1 MLLGYV
7 GLKAY
12 ITSDIYKEFN
22 GIDSATASLLFSR
35 KTVVTNARDKIDLGG
50 IIKPLSLKKDN
61 SSSIACV
68 IKTNYSS
75 DCGNKR
81 GYWSD
86 SKLSENLLLNA
97 KKDEHVLARF
107 NRQVMQANS
116 SLANDDSF
124 SNRLQQ
130 AITTV
135 EKESNNSFPT
145 ANKIEPK

>member
-1 MLLGYV
+1 M
-7 GLKAY
+7 
-12 ITSDIYKEFN
+12 
-22 GIDSATASLLFSR
+22 
-35 KTVVTNARDKIDLGG
+35 
-50 IIKPLSLKKDN
+50 
-61 SSSIACV
+61 
-68 IKTNYSS
+68 
-75 DCGNKR
+75 
-81 GYWSD
+81 
-86 SKLSENLLLNA
+86 NA